1 MYNDIIKKLRDSMYL
16 KKNSKLSI
24 YTNDDLDLY
33 LEVKNLNNISA
44 HYFIFILLDKLIE
57 ENIID
62 KKILLDMINE
72 IL

>member
-33 LEVKNLNNISA
+33 LEVKNLNNISV